1 VKGAYRELRIS
12 SNSFRIRSRGMTELD
27 GGLSEVDRVRLHRAI
42 RMMNEFETSTNDRS
56 KRSRTL
62 RILIGL
68 AVVGL
73 TGCFGPTF
81 MNMDM
86 GNYNQQII
94 AGEEE
99 MILFNIERLRNHEP
113 PHFMTL
119 SEVDPTRS
127 FSTNASFQW
136 TQLWNDLLIPFV
148 SLGAINNGSVA
159 SKGSSAYQAG
169 LSAGI
174 VENPTYR
181 FLPLQGPEFAQRF
194 ESPLTDK
201 LSLFLEDQQYY
212 DTNEERAMIA
222 NLFVESLKIL
232 HGNNGPCWKGVFVN
246 RLGKRNDDTETYFS
260 TDFDACLNQI
270 MTSYWNSEVLDAN
283 REIPTEAPEDPQAVD
298 LVNPVRMLGLFDYD
312 PAFSPPASHTNFVRQ
327 SPMFWVESEAP
338 SAKDLNKLPPGYKW
352 KINEDHSRKKY
363 ALMPQGYGLSPNGES
378 IEPLHRKSIKTQP
391 SYVDKILA
399 WVSPYQANYVYVEI
413 RNPLPT
419 ATPTAGAFASPTPAP
434 SLLSFGKASPTVAI
448 NRADLPETVVGQR
461 PVRRTGQTGT
471 STTPSQ
477 QLTDGNVEQLCYPEE
492 QNGLPAD
499 NADVVCGYAKVGN
512 LLEIMQRLGDQAC
525 GPQDL
530 ESKCKRS
537 IFGVGPK
544 APEWAF
550 MSARDAYQT
559 SEAVEQSGVIW
570 VPAHNP
576 NSSKDEERKLGERD
590 MEEFTLLYK
599 LYQMS
604 LVDTSKLATSSIPIT
619 ISK

>member
-1 VKGAYRELRIS
+1 
-12 SNSFRIRSRGMTELD
+12 
-27 GGLSEVDRVRLHRAI
+27 
-42 RMMNEFETSTNDRS
+42 MMNEFGTSTNDRS
-56 KRSRTL
+56 KASRTL

-73 TGCFGPTF
+73 AGCFGPTF

-86 GNYNQQII
+86 ENYNRQII
-94 AGEEE
+94 SGEEE

-127 FSTNASFQW
+127 FSSNASFQW

-159 SKGSSAYQAG
+159 SKGSSAYQTGIA
-169 LSAGI
+169 AGI

-201 LSLFLEDQQYY
+201 FSLFLEDQQYY

-232 HGNNGPCWKGVFVN
+232 HGNKGPCWKGVFVN

-270 MTSYWNSEVLDAN
+270 MTSYWNSVVLDAN
-283 REIPTEAPEDPQAVD
+283 REIPTEGPEDPRAAD

-312 PAFSPPASHTNFVRQ
+312 PAFSPLASHANFVRQ

-338 SAKDLNKLPPGYKW
+338 SAKDFNKLPPGYHW
-352 KINEDHSRKKY
+352 KINEDDSRKKY
-363 ALMPQGYGLSPNGES
+363 ALMPQGYGLKPDGES
-378 IEPLHRKSIKTQP
+378 IEPLHGKNTKTQP

-419 ATPTAGAFASPTPAP
+419 
-434 SLLSFGKASPTVAI
+434 VAI
-448 NRADLPETVVGQR
+448 IKADLPETVVGQR

-477 QLTDGNVEQLCYPEE
+477 QLTDGNVEQMCYPDVE
-492 QNGLPAD
+492 NGLPAD

-512 LLEIMQRLGDQAC
+512 LLEIMQRLGNQAC

-530 ESKCKRS
+530 ESKCRRS

-550 MSARDAYQT
+550 MSASDAYQT
-559 SEAVEQSGVIW
+559 SKAVEQSGVIW

-576 NSSKDEERKLGERD
+576 NSSKDEERKLGARD

-619 ISK
+619 IGK